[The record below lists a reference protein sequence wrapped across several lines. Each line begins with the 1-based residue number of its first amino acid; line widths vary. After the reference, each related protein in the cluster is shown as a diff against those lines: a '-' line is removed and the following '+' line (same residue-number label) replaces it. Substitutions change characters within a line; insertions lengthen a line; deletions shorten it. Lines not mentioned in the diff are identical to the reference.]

1 MPKEPL
7 EKWLRLADEAAGSP
21 PPPAGNVAEGVR
33 RLAAR
38 RRRRAVLGGLGFAAA
53 ACVAAVALLRPPA
66 EVPQPAPAP
75 VAEAPKAPDDAEVA
89 RLRQELAQVRSEADS
104 RLRVAHAM
112 IQMERQTQL
121 SGEIQ
126 RATPAWLDPLE
137 PIRREV
143 DKAARTMLC
152 QADRM
157 AGDPARQPAAAEKY
171 REVSQL
177 FPQSLWA
184 DVARQ
189 KLSQMENR
197 SKV

>member
-1 MPKEPL
+1 VLKEPL

-21 PPPAGNVAEGVR
+21 PPLAGNLAEGVR

-38 RRRRAVLGGLGFAAA
+38 RRRRAVLGGLGLAAA

-66 EVPQPAPAP
+66 EGPRPAPGP
-75 VAEAPKAPDDAEVA
+75 VAEAPKAPSDAEIA
-89 RLRQELAQVRSEADS
+89 RLRRELAQVRGEADS
-104 RLRVAHAM
+104 RSRVARAL
-112 IQMERQTQL
+112 IQMERHAQL

-126 RATPAWLDPLE
+126 RAPVWLDPLE
-137 PIRREV
+137 PIRREA
-143 DKAARTMLC
+143 DKAARTVLC

-157 AGDPARQPAAAEKY
+157 ACDPARQPAAAEKY

-177 FPQSLWA
+177 FPQSFWA